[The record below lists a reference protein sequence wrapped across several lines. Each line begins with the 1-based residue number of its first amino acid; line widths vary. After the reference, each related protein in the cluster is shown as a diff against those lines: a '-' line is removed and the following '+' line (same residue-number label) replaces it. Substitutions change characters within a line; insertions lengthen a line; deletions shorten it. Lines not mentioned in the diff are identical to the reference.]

1 MEKDLIKL
9 LVVPGTDFYKL
20 EEACTEDNATLDLVL
35 TRIIENNISL
45 SPFNEVKIKYEY
57 TVFRYNY
64 VNRIS
69 NFAIDF
75 KYLVDNQVFGSS
87 LKDLT
92 KDIKCNHDK
101 YKYYKFVRFPLG
113 NVISIEEFV
122 KNYE

>member
-9 LVVPGTDFYKL
+9 LVIPGTAFYKL

-35 TRIIENNISL
+35 TRIIENNIYL
-45 SPFNEVKIKYEY
+45 SPFNEVKVKYEY
-57 TVFRYNY
+57 TISRYDY

-75 KYLVDNQVFGSS
+75 NKDLDNKVFGSS
-87 LKDLT
+87 LQDLV

-113 NVISIEEFV
+113 YVIPIEEFI
-122 KNYE
+122 KKYE

>member
-9 LVVPGTDFYKL
+9 LVIPGTAFYKL
-20 EEACTEDNATLDLVL
+20 EEACTDDNATLDLVL
-35 TRIIENNISL
+35 TRIIENNIYL
-45 SPFNEVKIKYEY
+45 SPFNEVKVKYEY
-57 TVFRYNY
+57 TVSRYDY
-64 VNRIS
+64 VNRIF
-69 NFAIDF
+69 NFTIDF
-75 KYLVDNQVFGSS
+75 KYLDNQVFGSS
-87 LKDLT
+87 LQDLV